1 MRALSAL
8 MMLLGALAVLMT
20 AAAPA
25 SARTDASSTPPCHA
39 ATAAHDG
46 AGTHSPASDEAMA
59 PMDCCIASVTTPALP
74 APERSRVTAPRP
86 AVVAAPAPLP
96 RGEQPAPEPHP
107 PRLGVS

>member
-1 MRALSAL
+1 MRVVLAL

-25 SARTDASSTPPCHA
+25 SAWTDAASTPPCHE
-39 ATAAHDG
+39 ATTPHDG

-59 PMDCCIASVTTPALP
+59 PMDCCIASVAAPALP
-74 APERSRVTAPRP
+74 APERARVMAPRP
-86 AVVAAPAPLP
+86 AVVDAPTVLP

-107 PRLGVS
+107 PRPSVS